1 MPALKNFV
9 AVDWRA
15 GKDKIYFFF
24 KDINKYSRF
33 DLADNLVEAGPT
45 DIKATNWGAFH
56 SHAKDLRFGFTTT
69 AHNSKLDGAA
79 TMSELELDIL
89 WLFYYMDEIPTV
101 CRYDQDLDKV
111 ISVHSV
117 KDSKWRALLPYFD
130 RIVAGTWWKTSRHE
144 HAFRFL
150 LNDGTFL
157 NLDFQPQAVTQKLPP
172 ITHLPITDKY
182 YPGLEP
188 YKNRIIAAVQNDQ
201 PLFNCYYYIFLT
213 NNEYIRYSIDDSRVD
228 TGPRKIDDG
237 TWPGL
242 LRD

>member
-33 DLADNLVEAGPT
+33 DLAVGAVEPGYPKNINAS
-45 DIKATNWGAFH
+45 NWHDFH

-69 AHNSKLDGAA
+69 AFHSKIDGSHTESA
-79 TMSELELDIL
+79 LELDVL
-89 WLFYYMDEIPTV
+89 WLFYYVDDTPTV

-111 ISVHSV
+111 LSVQRV
-117 KDSKWRALLPYFD
+117 KDSKWHQLLPYFD
-130 RIVAGTWWKTSRHE
+130 RIVAGTWWYPRGHPN
-144 HAFRFL
+144 AFRFF
-150 LNDGTFL
+150 LNDGNFL
-157 NLDFQPQAVTQKLPP
+157 NLELIYEGVYKFPKINHV
-172 ITHLPITDKY
+172 PITDKY
-182 YPGLEP
+182 YPGLER
-188 YKNRIIAAVQNDQ
+188 YKNRIIGAVQNDH
-201 PLFNCYYYIFLT
+201 PTFNRYYYIFLT
-213 NNEYIRYSIDDSRVD
+213 NNECIRYNIGDNRIE
-228 TGPRKIDDG
+228 TGPVKINDE